1 MINVKIT
8 WPNFISKTVQEDALA
23 LEDGTHSLPYANQV
37 IKWGEAHTKNHED
50 STYPID
56 YRSTILPLLSL
67 SLSLSLS
74 SLRQQLKV
82 SYNKTLVAC
91 TYY

>member
-74 SLRQQLKV
+74 HHLDNNSKCHIT
-82 SYNKTLVAC
+82 KHM
-91 TYY
+91 